1 MKTLLNYFLSLFPT
15 KEPRMWDH
23 YCDVEKDF
31 METAVGEE
39 CNWCGRI
46 YYDKKDTD
54 NHRQSS

>member
-15 KEPRMWDH
+15 KEPLMWDH

-39 CNWCGRI
+39 CNWCGRTQ
-46 YYDKKDTD
+46 D
-54 NHRQSS
+54 